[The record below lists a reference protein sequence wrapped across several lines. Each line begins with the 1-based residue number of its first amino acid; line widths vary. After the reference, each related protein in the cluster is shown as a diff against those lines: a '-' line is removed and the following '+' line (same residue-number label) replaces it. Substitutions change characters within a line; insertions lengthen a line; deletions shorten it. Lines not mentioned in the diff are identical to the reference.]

1 MNDLFGISMTYIM
14 IGLLIVLAVA
24 LSTVVWVALRNR
36 VMFFIGTRN
45 IPRRRAQTILI
56 IIGLMLSTLIIS
68 TAFSIGDT
76 VNYSITSQ
84 VYDHLHSIDEIVQ
97 VKSGDDNNGNNGRSS
112 VEAPAPIPEAQAAA
126 LVQQFRSVNGV
137 DGVLPFI
144 RSTVP
149 MSNPRASLTE
159 PLNVLVGLDAA
170 SMKGF
175 ESDIESVDGERLS
188 MSDLAPDEIYVD
200 KSLSEKLDIVT
211 GDKVQVFTK
220 DQPHD
225 LTVKGI
231 VEDRALTGNAGQIS
245 RGFVMELKSAQ
256 QLLGRSGVVD
266 RIAVSNSGG
275 VYDGLDDSKTITA
288 ALNTAIGSAKFHATE
303 TKRDAV
309 DNANTISSFLTTFF
323 VVLGLFAIASGMML
337 IFLIFVMLAAERRV
351 EMGMMRA
358 VGTKRLHLT
367 EMFLAEGM
375 TYNVLA
381 AAVGCGLGIV
391 VSLGMVQIMAALF
404 SGFGLSIQ
412 FHVTARSLIVS
423 YSLGVVLTFLTVS
436 FSSWRISNLNIVAAV
451 RDMAE
456 TAPRQTRPS
465 VQGFGSL
472 VRYTIWLL
480 FKPTSWRT
488 WWVSM
493 LVWIGGVALLGVSSV
508 FYIAGIS
515 VYGGSSAGG
524 VAAVVLFIVGSLV
537 SIAAIVIAFT
547 GFFRIFQLG
556 GLSLLLGAPLLL
568 VGFATSQSFPAGAGL
583 SLEIAGL
590 ALLGIQVGVPN
601 RLAATTAGLVLLITW
616 LLLAGGQLFSNL
628 DGGIEMFF
636 LSGVTMILSSTFVLV
651 YNADLMLGVATRL
664 GGAFPSL
671 VPSIRTA
678 VAYPLANK
686 FRTGMTIAMIS
697 LVMFALVMMSTMN
710 SNFNRIFLG
719 DEPLGG
725 YQIVVTENP
734 NNHIG
739 DIKQTLIDKG
749 GGSAAAAATLAEV
762 DEVRLANSLVAEVR
776 NPPLP
781 GATKDDLK
789 FNKYTV
795 VGPSTGFIQHNG
807 VKLDSRAT
815 GYSSDADVW
824 KALETDPN
832 VAIIDTNAL
841 GSGGGFGGGDSSFQ
855 LRGVAQGD
863 SAFAPVD
870 VQIRDATAPDKIKDV
885 KVIGIIGTK
894 ASALFGGLYL
904 APATFDSLYARPES
918 SLYAVKLTPGTN
930 AINTAKSIER
940 ALSSRGVQAD
950 SLRKIVDDFQQTS
963 QGFSYL
969 IEGFMGIG
977 LFVGIA
983 AVGVV
988 AFRTVVERRQQIGM
1002 LRAIGYTRRAVA
1014 ISFLMESSF
1023 VAALGILSGI
1033 GLGLLLAYQ
1042 LLTSDDL
1049 TKQGIHGFYVPWLQI
1064 SAIGGFAFLASL
1076 LMTIIPSRQ
1085 ASSIPIADALRY
1097 E

>member
-1 MNDLFGISMTYIM
+1 MNDLFGVSMTYIM

-24 LSTVVWVALRNR
+24 LSTVAWVALRNR
-36 VMFFIGTRN
+36 VMFFIGVRN

-56 IIGLMLSTLIIS
+56 VIGLMLSTLIIA

-76 VNYSITSQ
+76 VSYSITSQ
-84 VYDHLHSIDEIVQ
+84 VYNHLHSIDEVVR
-97 VKSGDDNNGNNGRSS
+97 VKTGDNADENNGRASIT
-112 VEAPAPIPEAQAAA
+112 APAPISDAQASG
-126 LVQQFRSVNGV
+126 LVQKFRAINGV

-144 RSTVP
+144 RSSVP

-159 PLNVLVGLDAA
+159 PLNVLVGVDAA

-175 ESDIESVDGERLS
+175 ESDIQSTDGKQLS
-188 MSDLAPDEIYVD
+188 IGDLAADEIYVN
-200 KSLSEKLDIVT
+200 KSLSEKLDIVA
-211 GDKVQVFTK
+211 GDKVRVFTK
-220 DQPHD
+220 GQPHD

-231 VEDRALTGNAGQIS
+231 VEDRTLTGNTGQVT
-245 RGFVMELKSAQ
+245 RGFVMELKAAQ
-256 QLLGRSGVVD
+256 ELLARSGEID
-266 RIAVSNSGG
+266 QIAISNSGG
-275 VYDGLDDSKTITA
+275 VYDGLDGSKSVTA
-288 ALNTAIGSAKFHATE
+288 ALSAAIGTE
-303 TKRDAV
+303 SFEARQTKQDGV
-309 DNANTISSFLTTFF
+309 DNATEFSSFITTFF

-351 EMGMMRA
+351 EMGMLRA

-381 AAVGCGLGIV
+381 AAVGCGLGIL
-391 VSLGMVQIMAALF
+391 VSVGMVRIMAALF
-404 SGFGLSIQ
+404 AGFGLSIQ

-423 YSLGVVLTFLTVS
+423 YSLGVVLTFLTVT

-456 TAPRQTRPS
+456 TAPRQVRPA
-465 VQGFGSL
+465 VHGFGSV
-472 VRYTIWLL
+472 VRYGIWLL

-493 LVWIGGVALLGVSSV
+493 LVWMGGVALLAVSSV
-508 FYIAGIS
+508 FYIAGVS
-515 VYGGSSAGG
+515 VYSGSSAGG

-537 SIAAIVIAFT
+537 SIAGIVIAFS

-556 GLSLLLGAPLLL
+556 GLALLLGVPLLIL
-568 VGFATSQSFPAGAGL
+568 GFAAEQAFPAGAGL

-601 RLAATTAGLVLLITW
+601 RLAATSSGLGLLVLW
-616 LLLAGGQLFSNL
+616 LLIAGGQLFPNL
-628 DGGIEMFF
+628 NGGIEMFF
-636 LSGVTMILSSTFVLV
+636 LSGVTMILASTFVLV
-651 YNADLMLGVATRL
+651 YNADLMLGLVTRF
-664 GGAFPSL
+664 GGAFSSL
-671 VPSIRTA
+671 VPSIKTA

-739 DIKQTLIDKG
+739 DVKQTLANKG
-749 GGSAAAAATLAEV
+749 GEAAAAAAALTEV
-762 DEVRLANSLVAEVR
+762 DEVRLANGLVAEVR
-776 NPPLP
+776 NQPPP
-781 GATKDDLK
+781 NATKDDLK
-789 FNKYTV
+789 FEKYTI
-795 VGPSTGFIQHNG
+795 VGPSAGFIEHNG

-815 GYSSDADVW
+815 GFSSDADVW
-824 KALETDPN
+824 KALQTDPN
-832 VAIIDTNAL
+832 AAIIDTNAL
-841 GSGGGFGGGDSSFQ
+841 SGDGGGFGGGSFT
-855 LRGVAQGD
+855 LRGVKQGEKT
-863 SAFAPVD
+863 FAPAR
-870 VQIRDATAPDKIKDV
+870 VQIRDATAPDKVKDITI
-885 KVIGIIGTK
+885 IGIVGTK

-904 APATFDSLYARPES
+904 SPAAFDATFARPES
-918 SLYAVKLTPGTN
+918 SLYAVKTAPGTD
-930 AINTAKSIER
+930 AVKTAKSIER
-940 ALSSRGVQAD
+940 ALSSQGVQAD

-969 IEGFMGIG
+969 IQGFMGIG

-1023 VAALGILSGI
+1023 VAGLGILSGI

-1042 LLTSDDL
+1042 LLSSDDL
-1049 TKQGIHGFYVPWLQI
+1049 AKQGIQGFYVPWLQI
-1064 SAIGGFAFLASL
+1064 GLIGGFAFLASL

>member
-1 MNDLFGISMTYIM
+1 MNDLFGLSMTYIM

-24 LSTVVWVALRNR
+24 LSTVAWVALRNR
-36 VMFFIGTRN
+36 VLFFIGVRN

-97 VKSGDDNNGNNGRSS
+97 VKSGDNNSNHDHGRGS
-112 VEAPAPIPEAQAAA
+112 VAAPAPIPEAQAAA
-126 LVQQFRSVNGV
+126 LVQKFRSVNGV

-175 ESDIESVDGERLS
+175 ESDIESVDGKQLS
-188 MSDLAPDEIYVD
+188 IGNLAPDQIYVD
-200 KSLSEKLDIVT
+200 KSLSEKLDIVA
-211 GDKVQVFTK
+211 GDKVQVFTN
-220 DQPHD
+220 DQPHE
-225 LTVKGI
+225 LTVRGI
-231 VEDRALTGNAGQIS
+231 VKDRTLTGNAGQIS
-245 RGFVMELKSAQ
+245 RGFVMELQSAQ
-256 QLLGRSGVVD
+256 RLLGRPGEVD

-275 VYDGLDDSKTITA
+275 VYDGLGHSKTVTA
-288 ALNTAIGSAKFHATE
+288 ALNNIIGSAKFEATE
-303 TKRDAV
+303 TKQDAV
-309 DNANTISSFLTTFF
+309 DEANAVSSFLTTFF

-351 EMGMMRA
+351 EMGMLRA

-404 SGFGLSIQ
+404 SGFGLSVQ

-423 YSLGVVLTFLTVS
+423 YSLGVVLTFLTVT
-436 FSSWRISNLNIVAAV
+436 FSSWRISNLNIVAAI

-456 TAPRQTRPS
+456 SAPRQERPS
-465 VQGFGSL
+465 VRGFGGM
-472 VRYTIWLL
+472 VRYAIWLL

-488 WWVSM
+488 WWTSM
-493 LVWIGGVALLGVSSV
+493 LVWIGGIFLLAFSAV
-508 FYIAGIS
+508 FYIAGVS

-524 VAAVVLFIVGSLV
+524 VAAVVLFIAGALV
-537 SIAAIVIAFT
+537 SLAAIVIAFT

-556 GLSLLLGAPLLL
+556 GLSLLLGVPLLAL
-568 VGFATSQSFPAGAGL
+568 GFASGQAFPAGAGL

-601 RLAATTAGLVLLITW
+601 RLAATTAGIVLLIAW
-616 LLLAGGQLFSNL
+616 LLLAGGQLFPNL
-628 DGGIEMFF
+628 NGGFEMFF

-651 YNADLMLGVATRL
+651 YNADLMLGLVTRF
-664 GGAFPSL
+664 GGAFSSL

-739 DIKQTLIDKG
+739 DIKQALIDKG
-749 GGSAAAAATLAEV
+749 GDSAAAAATLTEV
-762 DEVRLANSLVAEVR
+762 DEVRLANGLVAEVR
-776 NPPLP
+776 NQLPPN
-781 GATKDDLK
+781 ATAADKK
-789 FNKYTV
+789 FQKYTV
-795 VGPSTGFIQHNG
+795 VGPSTGFIEHNG
-807 VKLDSRAT
+807 VKLAARAT
-815 GYSSDADVW
+815 GLGSDADVW
-824 KALETDPN
+824 KKLETDPN
-832 VAIIDTNAL
+832 AAIIDTNAI
-841 GSGGGFGGGDSSFQ
+841 GDGGFDDSAFK
-855 LRGVAQGD
+855 LRGVRQGD
-863 SAFAPVD
+863 ATFAPAHI
-870 VQIRDATAPDKIKDV
+870 QIRDATAPDKIRDV
-885 KVIGIIGTK
+885 TVIGIIGAK
-894 ASALFGGLYL
+894 ASALYGGLYL
-904 APATFDSLYARPES
+904 SPATFDGVYARPES
-918 SLYAVKLTPGTN
+918 SLYAVKLTPGAN
-930 AINTAKSIER
+930 AVNTAKAIER
-940 ALSSRGVQAD
+940 VLSSRGVQAD
-950 SLRKIVDDFQQTS
+950 SLRKIIDDFQRTS
-963 QGFSYL
+963 QGFAYL
-969 IEGFMGIG
+969 IQGFMGIG

-1002 LRAIGYTRRAVA
+1002 LRAIGYTRNAVA
-1014 ISFLMESSF
+1014 ISFLLESSF

-1033 GLGLLLAYQ
+1033 ALALLLAFQ
-1042 LLTSDDL
+1042 LLSSDDF
-1049 TKQGIHGFYVPWLQI
+1049 TKQGIHSFYIPWLQI
-1064 SAIGGFAFLASL
+1064 SAIGGFAFIASL

>member
-1 MNDLFGISMTYIM
+1 MNDLFGLSMTYIM

-24 LSTVVWVALRNR
+24 LSTVVWVAVRNR
-36 VMFFIGTRN
+36 VMFFIGVRN

-84 VYDHLHSIDEIVQ
+84 VYDHLHSIDEVVQ
-97 VKSGDDNNGNNGRSS
+97 VKTGDNNGNHDHGS
-112 VEAPAPIPEAQAAA
+112 VEAPAPIPETQAAA
-126 LVQQFRSVNGV
+126 LAQKFRSVSGV
-137 DGVLPFI
+137 DGVLPFVH
-144 RSTVP
+144 STLP

-159 PLNVLVGLDAA
+159 PLNVLVGLDATA
-170 SMKGF
+170 MKGF
-175 ESDIESVDGERLS
+175 ESDIESVDGKRLS
-188 MSDLAPDEIYVD
+188 IGDLAPDEIYVD
-200 KSLSEKLDIVT
+200 KSLSEKLDIVA

-220 DQPHD
+220 DQPHN
-225 LTVKGI
+225 LTVKAI
-231 VEDRALTGNAGQIS
+231 VKDRRLTGNAGQIS

-256 QLLGRSGVVD
+256 QLLGRSGEVD
-266 RIAVSNSGG
+266 KIAVSNSGG
-275 VYDGLDDSKTITA
+275 VYDGLNDSKTVTA
-288 ALNTAIGSAKFHATE
+288 ALNNVIGTAKFQATE
-303 TKRDAV
+303 TKQDAV
-309 DNANTISSFLTTFF
+309 DNANTISSVLTTFF

-423 YSLGVVLTFLTVS
+423 YSLGVVLTFLTVT

-456 TAPRQTRPS
+456 STPRQVRPS
-465 VQGFGSL
+465 VDGFGSL
-472 VRYTIWLL
+472 VSYAIWLL

-488 WWVSM
+488 WWTSM
-493 LVWIGGVALLGVSSV
+493 LVWIGGIFLLAVSSV

-524 VAAVVLFIVGSLV
+524 VAAVVLFIAGALV
-537 SIAAIVIAFT
+537 SISAIVIAFT

-568 VGFATSQSFPAGAGL
+568 VGFATSQAFPAGAGL

-601 RLAATTAGLVLLITW
+601 RLAATTAGIGLLIAW
-616 LLLAGGQLFSNL
+616 LLLAGGQLFPNL
-628 DGGIEMFF
+628 NGGIEMFF
-636 LSGVTMILSSTFVLV
+636 LSGVTMILASTFVLV
-651 YNADLMLGVATRL
+651 YNADLMLGLVTRFV
-664 GGAFPSL
+664 GGAFSSL

-710 SNFNRIFLG
+710 SNFNHIFLG

-739 DIKQTLIDKG
+739 DIKQALIDKG
-749 GGSAAAAATLAEV
+749 GDSAAAATTLTEV
-762 DEVRLANSLVAEVR
+762 DEVRLANNLVAEVR
-776 NPPLP
+776 NQLP
-781 GATKDDLK
+781 ANPTTDDKK
-789 FNKYTV
+789 FQKYTV
-795 VGPSTGFIQHNG
+795 VGPSIGFTEHNG
-807 VKLDSRAT
+807 VKLDARAT
-815 GYSSDADVW
+815 GYGSDADVW
-824 KALETDPN
+824 KTLETDPN
-832 VAIIDTNAL
+832 AAIIDTNAL
-841 GSGGGFGGGDSSFQ
+841 DSGGGFDGGSGFT
-855 LRGVAQGD
+855 LRGVKQGD
-863 SAFAPVD
+863 PTFAPAHIQV
-870 VQIRDATAPDKIKDV
+870 RDATAPDKIRDV
-885 KVIGIIGTK
+885 TIIGIIGTK
-894 ASALFGGLYL
+894 ASALYGGLYL
-904 APATFDSLYARPES
+904 SPATFDTVYARPES
-918 SLYAVKLTPGTN
+918 SLYAVKLAPETN
-930 AINTAKSIER
+930 AVNTAKAIER
-940 ALSSRGVQAD
+940 VLSSRGVQAD
-950 SLRKIVDDFQQTS
+950 SLRKIIDDFQRTS

-969 IEGFMGIG
+969 IQGFMGIG

-1002 LRAIGYTRRAVA
+1002 LRAIGYTRNAVA

-1042 LLTSDDL
+1042 LLSSDDL
-1049 TKQGIHGFYVPWLQI
+1049 AKQGIRGFYVPWLEI
-1064 SAIGGFAFLASL
+1064 GAIGGFAFLASL